1 MNRVMPQITAPC
13 MMALINKQHLA
24 RREEE
29 RRKRYAMSHECSIND
44 VNRKLIYFA
53 RSLVIAIKCLYIMSL
68 VIDGVFAHVS

>member
-13 MMALINKQHLA
+13 MIALINKQHLA

-44 VNRKLIYFA
+44 VNRKLTVYTLPGHW
-53 RSLVIAIKCLYIMSL
+53 SLLLNVCT
-68 VIDGVFAHVS
+68 